1 VIAAKIRTLIV
12 DDEPAARAA
21 LRSLLADDPEIEVVG
36 EAGDGRSAIHAI
48 EKERPALVFLD
59 IQMPEMDGFA
69 VLQSL
74 EGSRL
79 PTIVFVTA
87 YDQYALQ
94 AFEVHAV
101 DYLLKPFGDERF
113 REALSHAK
121 EHVRQGELGVAGGQ
135 IHSLLQGLARGAG
148 TGTGINDP
156 TMMNRYLER
165 LAIKTDGRVKII
177 PVRDVDW
184 IEAEGD
190 HLRIHVSRT
199 QHLLR
204 ETVKRMEV
212 QLDPRRFVRIHRST
226 IVNLDRIKEL
236 QPYFG
241 GEYVVI
247 LHDGTSLK
255 LSRGYKARL
264 EKLLGR
270 GF

>member
-1 VIAAKIRTLIV
+1 MIASRIRTLIV

-21 LRSLLADDPEIEVVG
+21 LRTLLADDPEIEVLG
-36 EAGDGRSAIHAI
+36 EAGDGRSACHSI
-48 EKERPALVFLD
+48 ESECPDLVFLD
-59 IQMPEMDGFA
+59 IQMPEMNGFA

-74 EGSRL
+74 EVSRL
-79 PTIVFVTA
+79 PAVVFVTA

-113 REALSHAK
+113 REALAHAK
-121 EHVRQGELGVAGGQ
+121 EQVRQADPGFKGGQ
-135 IHSLLQGLARGAG
+135 IQTLLRGLASGGGRGVGAAG
-148 TGTGINDP
+148 SETGP
-156 TMMNRYLER
+156 YLER
-165 LAIKTDGRVKII
+165 LAVKSDGRVKII
-177 PVRDVDW
+177 PVKEVDW

-190 HLRIHVSRT
+190 HLRIHLSRT
-199 QHLLR
+199 SHLLR
-204 ETVKRMEV
+204 DTMKRIENE
-212 QLDPRRFVRIHRST
+212 LDPRRFVRIHRST
-226 IVNLDRIKEL
+226 IVNVDRIKEL

-255 LSRGYKARL
+255 LSRGYKSRL
-264 EKLLGR
+264 EGLLGR

>member
-1 VIAAKIRTLIV
+1 MIAAKIKTLIV

-21 LRSLLADDPEIEVVG
+21 LRSLLVDDPEIEVVG
-36 EAGDGRSAIHAI
+36 EAGDGRAAVVAI
-48 EKERPALVFLD
+48 ERECPGLVFLD

-74 EGSRL
+74 ELVRL
-79 PTIVFVTA
+79 PTVVFVTA
-87 YDQYALQ
+87 YDEYALQ

-101 DYLLKPFGDERF
+101 DYLLKPFGDDRF

-121 EHVRQGELGVAGGQ
+121 EQVRQAELNLAAGGQ
-135 IHSLLQGLARGAG
+135 IQSLLQGLARGAAPVDH
-148 TGTGINDP
+148 TAVAP
-156 TMMNRYLER
+156 RYLER
-165 LAIKTDGRVKII
+165 IAVKSDGRVRIV
-177 PVRDVDW
+177 PVKDVDW

-190 HLRIHVSRT
+190 HLKIHAGKAA
-199 QHLLR
+199 HLIR
-204 ETVKRMEV
+204 DTMKRMET

-226 IVNLDRIKEL
+226 IVNIDRIKEL

-241 GEYVVI
+241 GEYVVL

-255 LSRGYKARL
+255 LSRGYKSHL